1 MAISGWTL
9 AGNLALT
16 HSIRCPCGLRG
27 ILRTLMLGTT
37 KRITSPID
45 IAQNRQAAIARRAGV
60 LLALFVTGYATFAN
74 LYVTQPLL
82 PLFREVFH
90 ASELMVS
97 LTVSAP
103 VLAIALAAPFVGLL
117 ADALGRKGVIVVAM
131 LGLCLPSALAA
142 TSANL
147 HQLIFWRFLQ
157 GLFIPGIITVTMAYI
172 SEESPRN
179 AVGITMATYVT
190 GTVVGGF
197 SGRLIAGFCTAYAG
211 WRLSFVCIAGMTL
224 AGTLV
229 TLFLLPRATTF
240 VRQRGIAVSLGSFRK
255 HLKNPQLLATYAI
268 GFNVLFSQV
277 AAFTYVNFYLADK
290 PFLLSSATL
299 GAIFAVYL
307 VGVVTTPAAG
317 FLLDR
322 IGYRR
327 TIRIAVGSIV
337 CGSVLTLIH
346 SLPVIII
353 GLALSSTGVFACQSV
368 ASSYVGKAAD
378 GARSSAAGI
387 YVGLYYLGGTFGS
400 IIPGFF
406 WQQTGWIG
414 CVALILGMQT
424 VVLLIAH
431 CLWTDEQR
439 LEGVKSRVSVND
451 IQGTAMKL

>member
-1 MAISGWTL
+1 MFDI
-9 AGNLALT
+9 
-16 HSIRCPCGLRG
+16 
-27 ILRTLMLGTT
+27 T
-37 KRITSPID
+37 KRNLSPITMFRGR
-45 IAQNRQAAIARRAGV
+45 ATTTAGRAGV
-60 LLALFVTGYATFAN
+60 LIALFVTGYSTFVN
-74 LYVTQPLL
+74 LYLTQPLL
-82 PLFREVFH
+82 PRFREVFH

-103 VLAIALAAPFVGLL
+103 ILAVALAAPFVGLL
-117 ADALGRKGVIVVAM
+117 ADTLGRKGVIVTAM

-142 TSANL
+142 TATNL
-147 HQLIFWRFLQ
+147 HQLIVWRFIQ

-172 SEESPRN
+172 SEESPHN

-197 SGRLIAGFCTAYAG
+197 SGRLIAGVCAAYAS
-211 WRLSFVCIAGMTL
+211 WRVPFLYLAVITL

-229 TLFLLPRATTF
+229 TFFFLPRSTTF
-240 VRQRGIAVSLGSFRK
+240 VRQKGTAASLGSFLG

-290 PFLLSSATL
+290 PFLLGSAAL

-307 VGVVTTPAAG
+307 IGGVTTPTAG

-327 TIRIAVGSIV
+327 TLRIAVGSIV
-337 CGSVLTLIH
+337 CGSLLTLVH
-346 SLPVIII
+346 SLPVIIT

-387 YVGLYYLGGTFGS
+387 YVALYYLGGTFGS

-406 WQQTGWIG
+406 WQQTGWPG

-424 VVLLIAH
+424 IILLVAH
-431 CLWTDEQR
+431 YLWTDEKWHQPGDSR
-439 LEGVKSRVSVND
+439 ATVKVRE
-451 IQGTAMKL
+451 AA